1 MRLPV
6 ARGLGLLGALRVVT
20 PLGRVVLAGSVP
32 VLAAGVYAG
41 WIEAVAAGLTGLFAL
56 GIAALFTIGRTAIA
70 VDVAPQRRRVVA
82 GEHAPVTVTVTNV
95 APRRLLPFTLEVGA
109 GTGVEAF
116 AVPGLAAGAT
126 HANAFEIEARRR
138 GVIPVGPATSVRGD
152 PLRLL
157 QRRVEWAGR
166 QEVFVHPATVR
177 LDPVGRGLLRDL
189 EGRTTNDVS
198 MSDLAFH
205 TLREYVPGDDR
216 RYIHWRSSAKAGAF
230 LVRQFQDTRR
240 TCLLVVVD
248 DTAAAYGDPDEF
260 ETAVSVAASVAV
272 RSVEDAVDVT
282 LLAGAHWTGSDL
294 ASRRNRQQVL
304 DTCARA
310 VLSPDGGLPQQV
322 ARGVRAVPEATY
334 AVVVTGSRPTFADLR
349 RACAQLP
356 AGMPAVAVRVEPGA
370 RPRLAAHAALTVVT
384 LSDLADL
391 PGLMR

>member
-1 MRLPV
+1 MKLPTGV
-6 ARGLGLLGALRVVT
+6 VQVVT
-20 PLGRVVLAGSVP
+20 PLGRLVLAGSVL

-41 WIEAVAAGLTGLFAL
+41 WAEAVTAGLTGLFAL
-56 GIAALFTIGRTAIA
+56 GIAALFTIGRTAIT
-70 VDVAPQRRRVVA
+70 VDVAPQRRRIVA

-95 APRRLLPFTLEVGA
+95 APRRLLPFTLEVGT
-109 GTGVEAF
+109 GTAVEAF

-126 HANAFEIEARRR
+126 HANAFELHARRR

-157 QRRVEWAGR
+157 QRRVEWAGL

-177 LDPVGRGLLRDL
+177 LEPVGRGLLRDL

-216 RYIHWRSSAKAGAF
+216 RYIHWRSSAKANTF

-240 TCLLVVVD
+240 TCLLVAVD
-248 DTAAAYGDPDEF
+248 DSEAAYGDPDEF
-260 ETAVSVAASVAV
+260 ETAVSAAASVAV
-272 RSVEDAVDVT
+272 RSVDDAVDVT

-294 ASRRNRQQVL
+294 ASRRNRQKVL

-310 VLSPDGGLPQQV
+310 VLSPAGGLPQLV

-384 LSDLADL
+384 LSELADL

>member
-1 MRLPV
+1 MRLPPV
-6 ARGLGLLGALRVVT
+6 ADRLAGAVRAAT
-20 PLGRVVLAGSVP
+20 PLGRLVLAGSVLA
-32 VLAAGVYAG
+32 LAAGAYAD
-41 WIEAVAAGLTGLFAL
+41 WIEAVTAGLTGLFTL
-56 GIAALFTIGRTAIA
+56 GIAALFTVGRTAIT
-70 VDVAPQRRRVVA
+70 VDVAPQRRRVVT

-95 APRRLLPFTLEVGA
+95 APRRMLPFTLEVGA
-109 GTGVEAF
+109 GAGLEVF

-126 HANAFEIEARRR
+126 HANAFEIQARRR

-177 LDPVGRGLLRDL
+177 LDPVGQGLLRDL

-216 RYIHWRSSAKAGAF
+216 RYIHWRSSAKADTF

-248 DTAAAYGDPDEF
+248 DTADAYGDPDEF
-260 ETAVSVAASVAV
+260 ETAVSAAASVAV
-272 RSVEDAVDVT
+272 RSVDDAVDVT
-282 LLAGAHWTGSDL
+282 LLAGPHWTGSDL
-294 ASRRNRQQVL
+294 ASRRNRQKVL

-310 VLSPDGGLPQQV
+310 DLGAGGLPQQV

-356 AGMPAVAVRVEPGA
+356 AGMPAVAVRVDPGA

-384 LSDLADL
+384 LPDLADL
-391 PGLMR
+391 PGLLR